1 VNTSAGSYSG
11 RDDLGDILSPAT
23 EAEAA
28 AWIIGARA
36 RRHALR
42 ITGGGTRLKLGRPTP
57 ATVTLSSRALSGIT
71 LYEPAEMVISARA
84 GTLLR
89 DLETALA
96 EHGQWLPF
104 EPMDHR
110 AIFRSQGEPTVGA
123 IAACNLSGSRRV
135 VAGAARDCLIGL
147 RLVNGR
153 GEIVRAGGR
162 VVKNVTGLDLVKLN
176 AGAYG
181 TLGLI
186 CEVTFKVMPRPE
198 RAATLVLSDLTDQVA
213 IEALSIAL
221 CSPFEISGAAHL
233 PAGRGG
239 PSARTLIR
247 VEHFRASVDYRA
259 GELRRALA
267 AYGPAQLIEGV
278 ESARLWQAVRD
289 VEVLAEPSASA
300 IWRVSLAP
308 SDGPKF
314 IARLQVPTPHFYD
327 WGGGLVWL
335 SQPDAGDAGAASI
348 RAVLNEFGGHATL
361 VRAATAIR
369 AAVPVF
375 QPLPE
380 SLMRITS
387 GLKASFDPDR
397 IINPGKM
404 YAGV

>member
-1 VNTSAGSYSG
+1 VNTGAGSSSL
-11 RDDLGDILSPAT
+11 RDAMGDLLSPAT

-28 AWIIGARA
+28 AWIIEARA
-36 RRHALR
+36 RRQALV
-42 ITGGGTRLKLGRPTP
+42 IEGGGTRQKLGRPNP
-57 ATVTLSSRALSGIT
+57 AAVTLSSRALSGIT

-89 DLETALA
+89 DLEAALA

-110 AIFRSQGEPTVGA
+110 TLFQSHGEPTVGA
-123 IAACNLSGSRRV
+123 IAACNLSGPRRV
-135 VAGAARDCLIGL
+135 VVGAARDCLIGL

-153 GEIVRAGGR
+153 GEVVRAGGR

-176 AGAYG
+176 VGAYG
-181 TLGLI
+181 TLGFI

-198 RAATLVLSDLTDQVA
+198 HAATLVLLDLSDRTA

-221 CSPFEISGAAHL
+221 GSPFEISGAAHL

-247 VEHFRASVDYRA
+247 LEHFQASVEYRV
-259 GELRRALA
+259 GELRRVLA
-267 AYGPAQLIEGV
+267 AYGCAQLIEGV
-278 ESARLWQAVRD
+278 EAARLWQAVRD
-289 VEVLAEPSASA
+289 VEVLAEPSAQA
-300 IWRVSLAP
+300 IWRISLTP
-308 SDGPKF
+308 SDAPKF
-314 IARLQVPTPHFYD
+314 IARLQVPVPYFYD

-335 SQPDAGDAGAASI
+335 SQPDTGDAGAASI
-348 RAVLNEFGGHATL
+348 RAALNEFGGHATL
-361 VRAATAIR
+361 VRAAPAIR

-387 GLKASFDPDR
+387 GLKTSFDPDG